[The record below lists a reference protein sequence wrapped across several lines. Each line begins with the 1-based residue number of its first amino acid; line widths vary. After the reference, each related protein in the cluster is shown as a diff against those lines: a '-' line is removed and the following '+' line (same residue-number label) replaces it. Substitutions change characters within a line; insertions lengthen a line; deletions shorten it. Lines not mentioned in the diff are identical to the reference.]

1 MAHFG
6 GTKSFCI
13 MKKSIVVFGVVSGVI
28 LILYVISIGLLA
40 KLFHGH
46 TANAIVGYSSMIIAF
61 SFIFVGTKNFR
72 DKYNEGMVSFG
83 KAFMVG
89 LGISLVGS
97 TLYVGAWLI
106 EYYCFMPDFMDQ
118 YVAALIHRAQHSGL
132 SPAALQK
139 QLDSINH
146 MSSMYKNPII
156 VILMTYL
163 EVLPV
168 GIVISLI
175 TALILKRRGVRAEV
189 VIG

>member
-1 MAHFG
+1 
-6 GTKSFCI
+6 

-28 LILYVISIGLLA
+28 LIAFIVSISFLS

-46 TANAIVGYSSMIIAF
+46 VANALVGYSSMVIAF

-72 DKYNEGMVSFG
+72 DKYNQGMVSFG
-83 KAFMVG
+83 KAVLVG
-89 LGISLVGS
+89 LGISLIGS
-97 TLYVGAWLI
+97 TFYVGAWLI
-106 EYYCFMPDFMDQ
+106 EYYYFMPDFMDK
-118 YVAALIHRAQHSGL
+118 YAAALIQKAQHSGL

-139 QLDSINH
+139 QLDSINN
-146 MSSMYKNPII
+146 MSRMYKNPIM

-175 TALILKRRGVRAEV
+175 TALIVKRRSPRAEV
-189 VIG
+189 VMAA